1 MLLIDK
7 PAGMTSHDVVDAVR
21 RIGKTRKVG
30 HAGTLDPFATGLL
43 LVAVGPATKSIAQF
57 VGMDKEYEAE
67 FILGATSTTDDP
79 EGEIRVTGGAV
90 QIDQLKSAMQTFVG
104 EIDQVPP
111 AYSAIKIGGQKMYDA
126 ARKGR
131 SLEAPPRQ
139 VRIDAFDLLAGP
151 AARGDGTAAITVRI
165 KCGSGTYIRAIARD
179 LGAKLGVGGYVTKLR
194 RTKIGPFDLKEAKTL
209 EDLQKIGISEALA
222 ETARS

>member
-21 RIGKTRKVG
+21 RIAHTRKVG

-67 FILGATSTTDDP
+67 FVLGATSTTDDP
-79 EGEIRVTGGAV
+79 EGEIRVQGGTVDLDA
-90 QIDQLKSAMQTFVG
+90 LTTAMQTFVG
-104 EIDQVPP
+104 EIEQIPP
-111 AYSAIKIGGQKMYDA
+111 DYSAIKIGGQKMYNA
-126 ARKGR
+126 ARKGKP
-131 SLEAPPRQ
+131 LDAPART
-139 VRIDAFDLLAGP
+139 VRIDLFELRSMHEA
-151 AARGDGTAAITVRI
+151 TADTPCTISVRI
-165 KCGSGTYIRAIARD
+165 VCGSGTYIRALARD

-194 RTKIGPFDLKEAKTL
+194 RTVIGPFNVTEAKTL
-209 EDLQKIGISEALA
+209 EDLQKIGISVALA
-222 ETARS
+222 ETPHS